1 MGSKSRQSPIHFP
14 SLCCHQGISVPRKAL
29 EIKSYLWFTPT
40 TQVLLL
46 TCQGH
51 TFMWSTVDAPILI
64 SSPFNQQISFGLAI
78 HHFLHCSHPMEFKR
92 SFFPSASQFY
102 LTTKPQTI
110 VLFSMIQST
119 KHFQCSPLN
128 ASPCPLHYIWNP
140 NTNSL
145 DAVGMSFTTTTTRCL
160 YISYVHDSTLLWDH
174 IEAPTTSHHVLRVCA
189 RSFIEIDHDVAR
201 SMIACN
207 MQLHNLGML

>member
-1 MGSKSRQSPIHFP
+1 MMFKFSFKLFIHLSCEILQTKVLSLKKLFKKIFLLSTFIKRYYKSLQNPFLMGSKSRQSPIHFP

-51 TFMWSTVDAPILI
+51 TFMRSTVDAPILI
-64 SSPFNQQISFGLAI
+64 SSPFNQQIIFGLAI

-128 ASPCPLHYIWNP
+128 ASPCPLHYI
-140 NTNSL
+140 
-145 DAVGMSFTTTTTRCL
+145 
-160 YISYVHDSTLLWDH
+160 
-174 IEAPTTSHHVLRVCA
+174 
-189 RSFIEIDHDVAR
+189 
-201 SMIACN
+201 
-207 MQLHNLGML
+207 